1 MVETC
6 YVSAVYLWCVY
17 VEERKFPKTKR
28 RSRVLQIV
36 LKPAPLK
43 EGTMHDNGKHR
54 LKPFLE
60 QRRTMG
66 NIDQKH
72 H

>member
-36 LKPAPLK
+36 LKVGPFK
-43 EGTMHDNGKHR
+43 EGTTQDNGKRR
-54 LKPFLE
+54 LKQSTE

-66 NIDQKH
+66 NVD
-72 H
+72 